1 MDGTRMGG
9 CRCGRVR
16 YELRGEPIKVG
27 LCHCTN
33 CRSETGS
40 AFLYYGDWRAE
51 QFSVTGSYKTF
62 RGRSFCPECGS
73 RLFHLS
79 DDGAEICLGS
89 LDEAPT
95 NLTPSREG
103 WVKRRELWMVPAG
116 AAYQADEDPP
126 RHV

>member
-1 MDGTRMGG
+1 VDEIRAGG
-9 CRCGRVR
+9 CKCGQVR
-16 YELRGEPIKVG
+16 YQLRGEPIKVG
-27 LCHCTN
+27 LCHCTD

-40 AFLYYGDWRAE
+40 AFLYYGAWLPE
-51 QFSVTGSYKTF
+51 QFWVSGHYRTF
-62 RGRSFCPECGS
+62 GGRSFCPECGS

-95 NLTPSREG
+95 SLSPSREG
-103 WVKRRELWMVPAG
+103 WVKRRELWMTPAG